1 MAQRSVTPPAFIAMG
16 MHSMAKDLLD
26 NNDRPRAK
34 PETGAVN
41 LRSVIHGERQDVL
54 NDGSATTSTIVSS
67 CLSYECGFYE
77 EESIFSS
84 GTDTTENRLQGELR
98 EGGNIIHRSRKH
110 SRGQDSTEQDLY
122 LVIKKFDK
130 DVFSKEDYKFDLT
143 KIRYLKRGDHRGD
156 CCIFTKLGVIFASV
170 DWEEEPWGAR
180 GDDEQ
185 ANVVVDTNPL
195 SPSLT
200 YPLLSPDNYIGDWE
214 EINEGDELLSQGRI
228 KEISNTHLIESAW
241 QAYESG
247 LHLETTISEGR
258 DGIKIEQQLE
268 GRLEEGEIMFFR
280 QRRYKCGAIYERHAA
295 SFKLGSSL
303 TFDDINRDRWYR
315 WRGSHPNQTTTSV
328 FANNRADDNT
338 RQYALVMI
346 NGLWSGTQKGL
357 YNITSMKAPDW
368 PPGIWKGPISE
379 VRAFVQKQKA
389 EKEQRERDYFRDQDN
404 KDRWIMG

>member
-1 MAQRSVTPPAFIAMG
+1 MCAASVYVWVLHVKNRVKIRVCIACKILVTLHTMAQRSVTPPAFIAMG

-170 DWEEEPWGAR
+170 DWEEEPWRAR

-195 SPSLT
+195 SLSHIS
-200 YPLLSPDNYIGDWE
+200 PLKTR
-214 EINEGDELLSQGRI
+214 EL
-228 KEISNTHLIESAW
+228 
-241 QAYESG
+241 
-247 LHLETTISEGR
+247 
-258 DGIKIEQQLE
+258 
-268 GRLEEGEIMFFR
+268 
-280 QRRYKCGAIYERHAA
+280 
-295 SFKLGSSL
+295 
-303 TFDDINRDRWYR
+303 YR
-315 WRGSHPNQTTTSV
+315 
-328 FANNRADDNT
+328 
-338 RQYALVMI
+338 
-346 NGLWSGTQKGL
+346 
-357 YNITSMKAPDW
+357 
-368 PPGIWKGPISE
+368 
-379 VRAFVQKQKA
+379 
-389 EKEQRERDYFRDQDN
+389 
-404 KDRWIMG
+404 